1 MEVVRVEKIDMFED
15 EVDEL
20 LYWSNYLTRLR
31 DMWDSN
37 KKDQWRD
44 RKEGRPVSHIGQS
57 QRQLTDC
64 DRGYMQE
71 EIFRVTNVV
80 NCLKELVKK

>member
-44 RKEGRPVSHIGQS
+44 KEEGRPVSCIGLMN
-57 QRQLTDC
+57 RQLTDC